1 MNVLHISSEASWRGG
16 EQQIMYLVEESRKL
30 GVNAMVACRKGS
42 KVEEYCRNNNLPFY
56 TLPFSSAYDLRTA
69 LGIKRL
75 CKKLNVDLIQTHTSK
90 SHTLSVIAG
99 VLGLDVPQIL
109 TRRVDFAVKDN
120 WFSRFK
126 YNYRKIKKVICISET
141 ILEITKR
148 DIKDVSKLTMIHS
161 GVDTYKFGA
170 HRNSDWLRQKYNLER
185 DIRIVGNTSAISD
198 QKDYPTFIGV
208 VEEVLNRGIPNV
220 QFFIVGDGPDRE
232 SVENLVK
239 ERGLEH
245 KVILTGFV
253 TNIQEVL
260 PSLDIFL
267 FTSKTEGLGTSI
279 LDAMAAGV
287 PIVTTNAGGIPE
299 MITHGK
305 NGLMYDVKDV
315 SSLAD
320 GLIEVLNNPERGKQL
335 AVEAFETVEDFSK
348 EKTARRTVEVYREIL
363 ENKSA

>member
-16 EQQIMYLVEESRKL
+16 EQQIMYLVEETRKL
-30 GVNAMVACRKGS
+30 GVNATVACRSGS
-42 KVEEYCRNNNLPFY
+42 KVEDYCRRNDLPFY
-56 TLPFSSAYDLRTA
+56 SLPFSSAYDLRTA

-75 CKKLNVDLIQTHTSK
+75 CKQLKVDLIQTHTSK

-99 VLGLDVPQIL
+99 VLGLNVPQIL

-141 ILEITKR
+141 ILDITKQ
-148 DIKDVSKLTMIHS
+148 DIQDVSKLTMIHS
-161 GVDTYKFGA
+161 GVDTSKFIA
-170 HRNSDWLRQKYNLER
+170 HRNSDWLRLHYGLTKE
-185 DIRIVGNTSAISD
+185 IRIVGNTSAISD

-208 VEEVLNRGIPNV
+208 VQEVLSRGITNV

-239 ERGLEH
+239 ARGLEKH
-245 KVILTGFV
+245 IFLTGFV
-253 TNIQEVL
+253 SNIQEVL

-299 MITHGK
+299 MVNHDV
-305 NGLMYDVKDV
+305 NGFMYPVGDVQA
-315 SSLAD
+315 LAD
-320 GLIEVLNNPERGKQL
+320 GLIQLLNQPEKGIQL
-335 AVEAFETVEDFSK
+335 AEKAFETVEDFSK
-348 EKTARRTVEVYREIL
+348 EKTARRTVDVYKEIL
-363 ENKSA
+363 ERN